1 MNGVNNVKIPKFLE
15 GEPLPKG
22 YFEAPNPYSEPP
34 TRKVKL
40 RELVKYAREN
50 KKRYLTLQ
58 KKKSLCLNM
67 IKK

>member
-1 MNGVNNVKIPKFLE
+1 MNGINNVKIPKFLE

-40 RELVKYAREN
+40 GELVKYAREN
-50 KKRYLTLQ
+50 EKKVFDLT
-58 KKKSLCLNM
+58 KEEVSM
-67 IKK
+67 FEHD